1 MINVSSKNG
10 LSTSRSVK
18 FEEPKNEESVSMEF
32 DTIETPKREE
42 SLEPEKKKSTKNVVK
57 VKSKK
62 SIR

>member
-42 SLEPEKKKSTKNVVK
+42 SLEPEKKKKVVK

-62 SIR
+62 NIR

>member
-32 DTIETPKREE
+32 DTLETPKREE
-42 SLEPEKKKSTKNVVK
+42 SLEPEKNKLTKKVVK

-62 SIR
+62 NVR